1 MMTDLALFF
10 LARVALTL
18 SYYILLVHSTVILVH
33 EIHYCMILEVTFFLL
48 LSRFF
53 FDAMTVMIF

>member
-18 SYYILLVHSTVILVH
+18 SYILLVHSTVILVH